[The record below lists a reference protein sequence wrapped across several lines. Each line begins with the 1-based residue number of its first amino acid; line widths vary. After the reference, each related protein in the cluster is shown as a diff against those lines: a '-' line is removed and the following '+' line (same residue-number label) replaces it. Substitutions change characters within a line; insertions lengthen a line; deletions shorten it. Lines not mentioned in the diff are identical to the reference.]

1 MSISVDPL
9 LVSFISLDILPLSEV
24 SRGAHMKEPFAGEK
38 KTYDRENE
46 NSYMCVGFYQQTRCA
61 TSYCFSR
68 AQAVKWLGEL
78 DPKNKFKNANSSR
91 GQERGHRKVSVF

>member
-1 MSISVDPL
+1 MDPL
-9 LVSFISLDILPLSEV
+9 VVSFISLDILPLSEV

-46 NSYMCVGFYQQTRCA
+46 NSYMCVGFYQQTRCT

-68 AQAVKWLGEL
+68 PQVVKWLGEL
-78 DPKNKFKNANSSR
+78 DPKKKNLKTQTAL
-91 GQERGHRKVSVF
+91 GAKKGVIGKSV